1 MSELDD
7 AIKPPEFKEQ
17 DEMFSDLDWHLYHAD
32 CGCIGTRDK
41 KNERDRLKTIQTL
54 FNFYREAAQRT
65 AALEKE
71 ISEALD
77 TIGNLVAGLRTI
89 QNWFPE
95 TPALEILYCN
105 RVFIESRFEE
115 HDREIKRRTPP
126 PTERGEG

>member
-1 MSELDD
+1 MSELDE

-41 KNERDRLKTIQTL
+41 KSERDRLKTIQTL

-65 AALEKE
+65 ADLEGALQW
-71 ISEALD
+71 AL
-77 TIGNLVAGLRTI
+77 TYGTFEVAEDNPMQAAAYDRARA
-89 QNWFPE
+89 
-95 TPALEILYCN
+95 AL
-105 RVFIESRFEE
+105 
-115 HDREIKRRTPP
+115 TPP